1 MNVIFHIDEQEKWPL
16 VLANVQNFANE
27 MTSRAETFHILI
39 LVNGPAVCFLESE
52 ETIDKVNAVLDKA
65 RVALL
70 LCRNALKGHAL
81 LEHANLKTITHE
93 VVPAGVVAL
102 AEKQQEG
109 YAYIR
114 P

>member
-16 VLANVQNFANE
+16 VLANVQNFVNE
-27 MTSRAETFHILI
+27 MTSRSETFHILI

-65 RVALL
+65 RVDLL

>member
-1 MNVIFHIDEQEKWPL
+1 
-16 VLANVQNFANE
+16 
-27 MTSRAETFHILI
+27 
-39 LVNGPAVCFLESE
+39 
-52 ETIDKVNAVLDKA
+52 VLDES